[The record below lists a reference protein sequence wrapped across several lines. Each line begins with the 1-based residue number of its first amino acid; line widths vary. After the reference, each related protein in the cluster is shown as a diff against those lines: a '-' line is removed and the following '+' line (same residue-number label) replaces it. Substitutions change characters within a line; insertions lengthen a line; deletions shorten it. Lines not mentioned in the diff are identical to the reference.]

1 MPWRSFATSASIGPF
16 CRIRKSAHVPAR
28 VDRTMR
34 TYRRAESTMTEP
46 LNARRRWTILGVCA
60 LSMFLVGL
68 DTTIVNIAL
77 PSIGR
82 GLAVGTRTLEWIVD
96 AYTLVLASLLI
107 SAGAM
112 ADRFGRRRVFQLG
125 LVVFGLASLACAAA
139 PSAGALVAARLAQ
152 GVGASMLSPVAL
164 AIVVNAMPDPRER
177 AKAIGVWASVF

>member
-1 MPWRSFATSASIGPF
+1 MPSRIPATSASIGPF
-16 CRIRKSAHVPAR
+16 CRIRKSAHAPAR
-28 VDRTMR
+28 VDRTMS
-34 TYRRAESTMTEP
+34 TYRGAESTMTEP

-107 SAGAM
+107 SGGAVSG
-112 ADRFGRRRVFQLG
+112 RFCRGRG
-125 LVVFGLASLACAAA
+125 G
-139 PSAGALVAARLAQ
+139 P
-152 GVGASMLSPVAL
+152 
-164 AIVVNAMPDPRER
+164 PRCLPC
-177 AKAIGVWASVF
+177 G